1 MKENITGISGLC
13 NLGNTCY
20 VNSAIQI
27 ILNMDILND
36 YLKNV
41 KNVNNSEDSVILKE
55 WLDLYNVMT
64 SGNVIVNPERF
75 INFLHNV
82 SKMKIMNFFQVLTK

>member
-1 MKENITGISGLC
+1 MKREITGISGLC

-41 KNVNNSEDSVILKE
+41 FELQSS
-55 WLDLYNVMT
+55 
-64 SGNVIVNPERF
+64 
-75 INFLHNV
+75 
-82 SKMKIMNFFQVLTK
+82 